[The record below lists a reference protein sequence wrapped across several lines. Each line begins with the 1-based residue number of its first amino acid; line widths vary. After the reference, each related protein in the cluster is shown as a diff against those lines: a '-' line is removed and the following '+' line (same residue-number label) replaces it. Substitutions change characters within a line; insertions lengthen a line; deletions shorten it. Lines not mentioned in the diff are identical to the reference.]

1 MRRQRERRLKSESA
15 FFQSLPRLFLP
26 TWQKRQRA
34 VQCEMHVQSCCFA
47 HVTYSFLFFF
57 SHVLVVVASLDLKV
71 PNVQWA
77 NNSSVCALRKWANF
91 TLTWERGRQ
100 GDKHYCDPTI
110 YLYSSNVH
118 SLLLTNWVTW
128 YKGQKVRKEEKSTF
142 FHIFFF
148 NGVAVVGLY

>member
-1 MRRQRERRLKSESA
+1 MWDARAKL
-15 FFQSLPRLFLP
+15 LF
-26 TWQKRQRA
+26 
-34 VQCEMHVQSCCFA
+34 CSCNLQF
-47 HVTYSFLFFF
+47 SFFFF

-100 GDKHYCDPTI
+100 GDKHYYDPTI

-128 YKGQKVRKEEKSTF
+128 YKGQKVRNEEKSTF
-142 FHIFFF
+142 FHIFFSTTSPLSDVLRSLF
-148 NGVAVVGLY
+148 LCHGSLRKHSFFLTECYWAAGGQPTSLR

>member
-1 MRRQRERRLKSESA
+1 
-15 FFQSLPRLFLP
+15 
-26 TWQKRQRA
+26 
-34 VQCEMHVQSCCFA
+34 MHVQSCCFA

-57 SHVLVVVASLDLKV
+57 FSRSRCGRSLDLKV

-100 GDKHYCDPTI
+100 GDKHYYDPTI

-148 NGVAVVGLY
+148 QRRRRCRVVLRSLFLCHGSLRKHSFLLIECYWAAGGQPTSLR